1 MPADMDFN
9 YLKAVN
15 GNGVMDTLFLAYNDE
30 CDSARANH
38 VRKQVLGSGRYK
50 VEGYSPFT
58 TWSKTN
64 SGSSIE
70 QIENSIQDGLKR
82 SIATLVLIGPDS
94 AANRWIRYAIEQS
107 YTAKN
112 PMLGLYINDLPDERG
127 KKSIADV
134 NPFERFAVLDHGKK
148 VYLSER
154 YDSYEW
160 SDLGDG
166 KFETWL
172 ELARQKSTMPPPRK
186 VSVMPRNI
194 VLSEPAP
201 ELDTMEM

>member
-1 MPADMDFN
+1 
-9 YLKAVN
+9 
-15 GNGVMDTLFLAYNDE
+15 MDTLFLAYNDE

-38 VRKQVLGSGRYK
+38 VRKQLLGSERYQ

-64 SGSSIE
+64 SGPSVE
-70 QIENSIQDGLKR
+70 QIENTIRDGLAS

-107 YTAKN
+107 YTAKK
-112 PMLGLYINDLPDERG
+112 PMLGLFVNDLADERG
-127 KKSIADV
+127 KNCIADV
-134 NPFERFAVLDHGKK
+134 NPLERFAVLEQGKK
-148 VYLSER
+148 VYLSDR
-154 YDSYEW
+154 YPSYAW

-172 ELARQKSTMPPPRK
+172 ELACQVAALAQPQARNI
-186 VSVMPRNI
+186 SVMPRRI
-194 VLSEPAP
+194 TVSESVP
-201 ELDTMEM
+201 ELETMEM